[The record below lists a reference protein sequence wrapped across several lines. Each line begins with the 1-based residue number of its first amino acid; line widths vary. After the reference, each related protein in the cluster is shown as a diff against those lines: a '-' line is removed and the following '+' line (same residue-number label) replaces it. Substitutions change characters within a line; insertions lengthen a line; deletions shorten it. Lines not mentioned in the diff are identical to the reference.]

1 MSEYRVINSEEEL
14 DALPHGP
21 IIKDQQGAMTK
32 DDDDPPYPNWYVGD
46 NAYEVRLPA
55 IVLWEPNEGEA

>member
-1 MSEYRVINSEEEL
+1 MSKYPVISTDDEL
-14 DALPHGP
+14 DALPVGT

-32 DDDDPPYPNWYVGD
+32 DSDDPRHPNWYVGD

-55 IVLWEPNEGEA
+55 IVLWGPEP